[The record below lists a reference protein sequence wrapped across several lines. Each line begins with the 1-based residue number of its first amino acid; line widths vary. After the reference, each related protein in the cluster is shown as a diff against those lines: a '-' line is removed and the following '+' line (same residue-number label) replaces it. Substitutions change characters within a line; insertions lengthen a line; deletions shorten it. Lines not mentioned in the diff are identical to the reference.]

1 MDNSKYI
8 IEALLFAN
16 GEAVKIKDIA
26 EIMGVD
32 YEDIY
37 PTLCELRDEY
47 DEKRRGIKVLIT
59 KETAKMVS
67 REDYYEYVKL
77 LLSPPESNTLSA
89 AALETLAIVAYRQP
103 VTRADIERIR
113 GVQSTSSLDTL
124 LARGL
129 VDSSGRLDLPG
140 RPMAFVTTDEF
151 LQFMEIESI
160 EELPDF
166 GSFSNAD
173 LGTEIEN

>member
-1 MDNSKYI
+1 MNKTKYI
-8 IEALLFAN
+8 IEALLFSN
-16 GEAVKIKDIA
+16 GEAVKINNIA

-37 PTLCELRDEY
+37 PVLCELRDEY
-47 DEKRRGIKVLIT
+47 DEKRRGIKIIIT

-77 LLSPPESNTLSA
+77 LLAPPESNTLSA

-103 VTRADIERIR
+103 VTRSDIEKIR

-124 LARGL
+124 IARGL

-140 RPMAFVTTDEF
+140 RPMAYVTTDEF
-151 LQFMEIESI
+151 LQFMDIETI
-160 EELPDF
+160 EELPEF
-166 GSFSNAD
+166 GSFSVAELTNN
-173 LGTEIEN
+173 EQ